1 MPKQELLIPWSEIEN
16 RLETLAPTQGG
27 YSDAQRGIISLPD
40 NRQVFV
46 KVGINDHTKG
56 WASKEI
62 KVYAFLAE
70 HLFSYMPEFLSKNAD
85 ETAFAIEALV
95 PEAGWDWS
103 DAWDEARLDATL
115 AALDALADI
124 RPGEGYSELLEPVVN
139 DKDNCWLKL
148 AASPEQSACLRA
160 KLTALGKATVADDIP
175 ALVQKSQDFQMC
187 FDTLVHLDVRAD
199 NCPWNKTTQAVKLV
213 DWNWLGFGDRRID
226 LAAMLTHV
234 HVSGFNVL
242 LKHSERLDAG
252 ALRWMAGFWLE
263 STSKPIWP
271 GGPERLRDIQ
281 LKAGIT
287 ALDLAEQV
295 ESGLKQTNFL

>member
-1 MPKQELLIPWSEIEN
+1 MQKQEPLIPWSEIER

-62 KVYAFLAE
+62 KVYAFLVE
-70 HLFSYMPEFLSKNAD
+70 HSFSYMPGFLARNAD
-85 ETAFAIEALV
+85 ETAFAIEALL

-103 DAWDEARLDATL
+103 DTWDDARLDATL

-124 RPGEGYSELLEPVVN
+124 QPGDGYSEILEPVVN

-148 AASPEQSACLRA
+148 AESPEQSACLRE
-160 KLTALGKATVADDIP
+160 KLAALGNTTLADDIFVL
-175 ALVQKSQDFQMC
+175 AQKSQDFHMR

-199 NCPWNKTTQAVKLV
+199 NCPWNKATHAVKLV

-242 LKHSERLDAG
+242 QNHGERLDAG

-263 STSKPIWP
+263 GASKPIWP

-281 LKAGIT
+281 LQAGIT
-287 ALDLAEQV
+287 ALHLAEQI
-295 ESGLKQTNFL
+295 ESGLKPVNLL